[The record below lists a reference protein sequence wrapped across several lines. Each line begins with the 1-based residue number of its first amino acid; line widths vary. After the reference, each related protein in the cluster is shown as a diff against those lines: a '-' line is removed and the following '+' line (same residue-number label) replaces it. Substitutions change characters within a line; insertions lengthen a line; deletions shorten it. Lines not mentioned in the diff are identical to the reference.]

1 MIWSVQMGPNISID
15 ANCLSCLLVDPNGS
29 ALLQMDNYGV
39 KRVLAFSSGSKS
51 FLVLLSG
58 ANGSKLELQCSKGSL
73 IM

>member
-1 MIWSVQMGPNISID
+1 MGPNMAIEAD
-15 ANCLSCLLVDPNGS
+15 GLGCLLVDPNGS

-58 ANGSKLELQCSKGSL
+58 ANGSK
-73 IM
+73 

>member
-1 MIWSVQMGPNISID
+1 MGPNMAIEAD
-15 ANCLSCLLVDPNGS
+15 GLLVDPNGS

-58 ANGSKLELQCSKGSL
+58 AYGSKLELQCPKGSI